1 MSIAAQCPD
10 CCACPTPT
18 TQWDSRSSTLRKRGW
33 RRYDG
38 VLSDIYLTISGSGST
53 TATTTGSST
62 LTLSGSTTVDPITRL
77 LTGST
82 SVSDCNSNDVTTD
95 YAPSFDLTDGE
106 FWPASLDEARPPGY
120 MIGDVDNYINSTV
133 EECVSRMSGTQIAD
147 QDGISSSEAATTQ
160 TSTGTGVPVPTS
172 GTPVTYTGARTFTLS
187 NPYLTATLI
196 SNAIASLPAYDD
208 DWNDTAGSFRNVST
222 DELSVAVRE
231 ARYRFRFEIPKIGS
245 GTCYRLTWVE
255 RFIAEAGVALTSAEI
270 VTRGVYRPTVTSSGG
285 GGTGGLVMRAVMAS
299 DGSVSAVNI
308 LNPGDFNTAPTIT
321 VQSAINGGTTST
333 GWTATLTGRQVTAV
347 TRSGGTAGNYLPTGA
362 FSGGGGSGATITF
375 TMDATGGLA
384 TSPLGATGSAYTSA
398 PTLTITPKV
407 SGSIAALVHLHLG
420 TEEEMCAEWDGVTPE
435 DYDPEDPSTYPII
448 GGDDGT
454 YFELPVPSSD
464 GTTLVANQRAFCDC
478 LDCESIGFMEVG

>member
-1 MSIAAQCPD
+1 MSVAAQCPD
-10 CCACPTPT
+10 CCTCPTPT

-95 YAPSFDLTDGE
+95 YAPSFDLTDGA

-196 SNAIASLPAYDD
+196 SNAIAALPAFDD
-208 DWNDTAGSFRNVST
+208 DWNDTAGSFRNLST
-222 DELSVAVRE
+222 DELSVAIRE
-231 ARYRFRFEIPKIGS
+231 SRYRHRFEIPKVGS
-245 GTCYRLTWVE
+245 GTCYRLEWVE
-255 RFIAEAGVALTSAEI
+255 RFIAEAGVSLTSAEI
-270 VTRGVYRPTVTSSGG
+270 VSRGVYRPTVTITGD
-285 GGTGGLVMRAVMAS
+285 GTGAEAVAVMAS
-299 DGSVSAVNI
+299 DGSLDFFRV
-308 LNPGDFNTAPTIT
+308 LNPGENYTTATVT
-321 VQSAINGGTTST
+321 VQAAINGGTTAT
-333 GWTATLTGRQVTAV
+333 GTAV
-347 TRSGGTAGNYLPTGA
+347 LSGGQLASITKTASGDYLPTGA

-384 TSPLGATGSAYTSA
+384 ASPLGATGSGYTSEPLLA
-398 PTLTITPKV
+398 ITPKV
-407 SGSIAALVHLHLG
+407 SGSTAARVDLHLG
-420 TEEEMCAEWDGVTPE
+420 TETAKCAEWDGEVPE
-435 DYDPEDPSTYPII
+435 DYDPDDPSTYPIL
-448 GGDDGT
+448 GDGVNP
-454 YFELPVPSSD
+454 YFELPVPTSD
-464 GTTLVANQRAFCDC
+464 GTTLTANVRAYCDC
-478 LDCESIGFMEVG
+478 SACS